1 MRALAYGTSSSVPA
15 TYRITKATSLDLSS
29 GTISVKGAV
38 AGFSCTS
45 TMGGSIARGEG
56 HITSEAECYVLRNR
70 SEIESIAAK
79 YC

>member
-29 GTISVKGAV
+29 GTISVKGEV

-45 TMGGSIARGEG
+45 TMGAVLFEAKA
-56 HITSEAECYVLRNR
+56 TSPAKRNAM
-70 SEIESIAAK
+70 S
-79 YC
+79 